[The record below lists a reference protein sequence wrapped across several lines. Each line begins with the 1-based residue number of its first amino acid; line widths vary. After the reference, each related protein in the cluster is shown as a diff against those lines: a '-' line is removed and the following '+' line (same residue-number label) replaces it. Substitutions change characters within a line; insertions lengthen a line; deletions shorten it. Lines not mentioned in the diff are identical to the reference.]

1 MSLLAQ
7 LPADPQRA
15 QLELALQVARGN
27 AALAVKGY
35 TARETIDILTQVK
48 RLLDSGIGTDMQRF
62 SVLYGLWAANYVAG
76 NIAAAEELAAQYLVV
91 AGRVSD
97 LTYSMIAHR
106 ISGAALIATG
116 RHREGLVHLI
126 EAKRPYDPV
135 RHRPLSYRFGQDI
148 GLSVLCHE
156 VWALWFCGRVDEAD
170 RLSDQIL
177 AELSTHSHATTV
189 AFCILYGAIFRQFCP
204 DFDKVIRLST
214 ELRRIATPSR
224 WGRTTHRRE
233 GCAGACPGNP
243 DPSRADLEAIRRETE
258 SCTGLASTYW
268 NRRSTR

>member
-1 MSLLAQ
+1 MRRKACPCWRSFRPIRSA
-7 LPADPQRA
+7 PSSK
-15 QLELALQVARGN
+15 LALQVARGN

-48 RLLDSGIGTDMQRF
+48 RLLNSGIGTDMQRF

-76 NIAAAEELAAQYLVV
+76 NIAAAEELAAQYLKV

-177 AELSTHSHATTV
+177 AELPTHGHATTV
-189 AFCILYGAIFRQFCP
+189 AFCILYGAIFPAIFAR

-214 ELRRIATPSR
+214 EL
-224 WGRTTHRRE
+224 TTHCETLKMGPNWHRRE
-233 GCAGACPGNP
+233 GCVPALPGQSRIPLALIWKPFGAKQQF
-243 DPSRADLEAIRRETE
+243 
-258 SCTGLASTYW
+258 CTDLASTY
-268 NRRSTR
+268 